1 MSIVTVVGNPR
12 AGSRTY
18 GAAVAAATA
27 IADRL
32 RGHTGFGDETP
43 GFPGGASEFGGASGF
58 GGGGGHQA
66 EVVDLSALAPVIL
79 DPGPHAALEVAL
91 ELVASASV
99 VVFASP
105 TYKATYT
112 GLLKAFVDRF
122 PPDALAGKTALPVLV
137 MGDPRHALAVETHFR
152 PLLVELGAHVPTPGL
167 ALLESELP
175 GEDVIAR
182 WAGRVGPQIV
192 TREEALR

>member
-12 AGSRTY
+12 TGSRTY
-18 GAAVAAATA
+18 GAAVAVADA

-32 RGHTGFGDETP
+32 GGHLGFTGDGAHAL
-43 GFPGGASEFGGASGF
+43 GLGGAAVE
-58 GGGGGHQA
+58 HQA

-175 GEDVIAR
+175 GEDAIAR
-182 WAGRVGPQIV
+182 WADRVGPQIV

>member
-18 GAAVAAATA
+18 GAAVAATAA

-32 RGHTGFGDETP
+32 GGPAGFGD
-43 GFPGGASEFGGASGF
+43 GASGF
-58 GGGGGHQA
+58 GGVGGHRA

-91 ELVASASV
+91 ELVVSASV

-167 ALLESELP
+167 ALLKSELP

>member
-18 GAAVAAATA
+18 GAAVAAAAA

-32 RGHTGFGDETP
+32 GGSGGFG
-43 GFPGGASEFGGASGF
+43 GFGGGASEFGGGD
-58 GGGGGHQA
+58 GHQA

-182 WAGRVGPQIV
+182 WADRVGPQIV
-192 TREEALR
+192 TRQEALR

>member
-12 AGSRTY
+12 TGSRTY
-18 GAAVAAATA
+18 GAAIAATDAVAA
-27 IADRL
+27 RL
-32 RGHTGFGDETP
+32 
-43 GFPGGASEFGGASGF
+43 GAGE
-58 GGGGGHQA
+58 HQA

-79 DPGPHAALEVAL
+79 DPAPHAALEVAL

-112 GLLKAFVDRF
+112 GLLKAFADRL
-122 PPDALAGKTALPVLV
+122 PPDALAGRTALPVLV

-152 PLLVELGAHVPTPGL
+152 PLLVELGAYVPTPGL

-175 GEDVIAR
+175 GEAAVAR
-182 WAGRVGPQIV
+182 WADRVSPQIRTSQADPV
-192 TREEALR
+192 SPQIRTRQEAYR